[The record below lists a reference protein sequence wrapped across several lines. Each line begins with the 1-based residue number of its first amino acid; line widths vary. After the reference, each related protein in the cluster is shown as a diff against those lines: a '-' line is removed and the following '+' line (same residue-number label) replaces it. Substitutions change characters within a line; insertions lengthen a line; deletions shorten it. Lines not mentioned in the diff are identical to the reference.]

1 MDSSEPGIPECA
13 LEHVAFPLEEP
24 SELSG
29 IGRLMESTLGMSED
43 VMSVY
48 PNQNG
53 WPAQGPY
60 APPPPPQPPRRR
72 HGSIFGVVAVI
83 VLAMAV
89 AIGLVSSRFTMPGP
103 HSSAPFANAPGSSV
117 LEPVDNKTTPA
128 DLTDAVDKV
137 TPGIALVNTELGL
150 QNGAGA
156 GTGIVLTSDGDVL
169 TNNHVVQGATKVE
182 VTDVG
187 NGKTYS
193 GTVTGYDRQ
202 DDLAVIHLSN
212 ASGLKTAPLGDSDKV
227 KVGDAIVG
235 VGNAGGTGTPTAA
248 AGRVTALNQS
258 ITASDESSG
267 ASEQL
272 TGLIQVAA
280 DIQPGDSGG
289 PLINNAGQ
297 VIGVDTA
304 ASQGFRMGAGNGE
317 GYAIPI
323 NKALSVA
330 KQIQA
335 KTASD
340 RVHIG
345 ATAFLGVSVSD
356 TNGGAL
362 IRNVVR
368 GGPADQL
375 GLGAGT
381 VVTKIDNYPVDSA
394 TTLVNTMDRYH
405 PGDTITLTVTD
416 RTGRTGTVQA
426 KLGQG
431 PVG

>member
-1 MDSSEPGIPECA
+1 
-13 LEHVAFPLEEP
+13 
-24 SELSG
+24 
-29 IGRLMESTLGMSED
+29 MESTLGMSED

>member
-1 MDSSEPGIPECA
+1 
-13 LEHVAFPLEEP
+13 
-24 SELSG
+24 
-29 IGRLMESTLGMSED
+29 MESTLGMSED

-289 PLINNAGQ
+289 PLINSAGQ